1 MPRPRHHPNGR
12 QAAEALVRTA
22 PLVSRW
28 IERLL
33 AAQEPPLTVA
43 QYLALQAIGEGEV
56 VGSELARR
64 TAVSPA
70 AVSQL
75 LGVLENAGLLERG
88 RLADD
93 RRRQPLALTEH
104 GEWTLRSAQTVLRE
118 RLAGLLTDLSP
129 PEADALAR
137 LLEMLEASLS
147 GTAPPPRP
155 HRPPPPPP
163 PRPRR
168 PKPGEKH

>member
-1 MPRPRHHPNGR
+1 MPRSRYRIGSR

-33 AAQEPPLTVA
+33 AAHDPPLTVA
-43 QYLALQAIGEGEV
+43 QYLTLQAIAEGEV
-56 VGSELARR
+56 VGAELARR

-75 LGVLENAGLLERG
+75 LSALEEAGLLTRA
-88 RLADD
+88 RLEDD

-104 GEWTLRSAQTVLRE
+104 GRWAVRSAQTALRE
-118 RLAGLLTDLSP
+118 RLAGLLTDLPP
-129 PEADALAR
+129 PEAEALAR
-137 LLEMLEASLS
+137 LLERLEASLS
-147 GTAPPPRP
+147 GTPPPSRP
-155 HRPPPPPP
+155 HRPPPPPHWP
-163 PRPRR
+163 KQRKRPS
-168 PKPGEKH
+168 

>member
-1 MPRPRHHPNGR
+1 MPRPRHRTSSRH
-12 QAAEALVRTA
+12 AAEALARTA

-33 AAQEPPLTVA
+33 AGHEPPLTVP
-43 QYLALQAIGEGEV
+43 QYLALQAVDEGEV

-75 LGVLENAGLLERG
+75 LAALEANGLVERQ
-88 RLADD
+88 RLPDD
-93 RRRQPLALTEH
+93 RRRQPVALTEL
-104 GEWTLRSAQTVLRE
+104 GEAALRSAQALLQD
-118 RLAGLLTDLSP
+118 RLAALLADLP
-129 PEADALAR
+129 APEANALAR
-137 LLEMLEASLS
+137 LLAKLEGSL

-155 HRPPPPPP
+155 HRPPPPLS
-163 PRPRR
+163 PRPPKGQRR
-168 PKPGEKH
+168 